1 MMRFIR
7 KCVCRKCVCVGL
19 AVFLPV
25 QALAVDRVIT
35 RQKIEYRGTFVNRT
49 QQGLVMRTVEG
60 TLVVIPQNEISKIY
74 REDKSIWDFE
84 TGTRYY
90 LKKSLPFLPFTL
102 LGAASGAY
110 AVHQYNNFRDEQ
122 ERVKDT
128 PDDVNNIT
136 DRSNTHLALCIVSG
150 IFAVGSIYIAFRPME
165 VKVPLGRINISA
177 NPRGITLALRF

>member
-1 MMRFIR
+1 MTGLIR
-7 KCVCRKCVCVGL
+7 KWICVGL
-19 AVFLPV
+19 ALCLPV

-35 RQKIEYRGTFVNRT
+35 RQKREYRGTFLNRT
-49 QQGLVMRTVEG
+49 REGLVLRTVEG
-60 TLVVIPQNEISKIY
+60 TLVVIPQSEISKIY

-110 AVHQYNNFRDEQ
+110 AVHQFNNYRDER

-136 DRSNTHLALCIVSG
+136 DRSMTHLALCIVSG
-150 IFAVGSIYIAFRPME
+150 IFSAGSFYIAFRPME
-165 VKVPLGRINISA
+165 VKIPLGRINLSA
-177 NPRGITLALRF
+177 DHRGINLALRF